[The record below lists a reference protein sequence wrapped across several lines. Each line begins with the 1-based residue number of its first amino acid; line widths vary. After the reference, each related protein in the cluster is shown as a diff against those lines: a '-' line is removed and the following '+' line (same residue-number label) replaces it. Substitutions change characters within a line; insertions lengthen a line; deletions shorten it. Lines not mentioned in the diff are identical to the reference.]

1 MRAKF
6 SGSRDSS
13 RLRQLDKAYNHR
25 SLIGPFRIK
34 RLLVPI
40 MRESFHKATLLFC
53 ASLLIAAP
61 ATVQSSPQIDQAMP
75 PIPLFIFGRGG
86 THTVSVE
93 NGVQTHLDFPGQIKF
108 LSRTVANES
117 IKVQQITPTRLQVAP
132 HPEAPAGEWT
142 SVFVD
147 FTVGRASFKFT
158 VDKKGNINPLI
169 QIYLAEEAA
178 FKAMA
183 ATIAQPEI
191 EKANDRTKEATE
203 QAERQILRT
212 QSKVVLDQL
221 GGRPPCDKQ
230 LLPAYETGRSDK
242 RMRVHWKLLESC
254 WNEEN
259 VYLLVP
265 FEVINTGT
273 QPFHLDR
280 DVHVSDQRGDV
291 YPAQI
296 TYMSKPGSPDGNVV
310 ASIGVEEKVRG
321 VIAIAFGSAR
331 SINDLDI
338 RITDNQKARWLTAS
352 VSTWKVERVI
362 LSYRKPEWIKEIEAR
377 EARES
382 LGTQLI
388 IGPRLFGGAFWISNG
403 QVGDGRELDATTF
416 YGLGVRVTKGFS
428 ESIAFEAEASWG
440 TTGDAK
446 FAVNGGEVTR
456 SGQFGRLQIGGV
468 LRFGHKTIPLV
479 RVGLGLQGTSYDS
492 EATGITKP
500 DDSIEFFGLLLFGGG
515 ADYRVSDNL
524 IVGVALSAAL
534 PTGAEEIRTLEAGV
548 HIGYGWNP

>member
-1 MRAKF
+1 M
-6 SGSRDSS
+6 
-13 RLRQLDKAYNHR
+13 
-25 SLIGPFRIK
+25 
-34 RLLVPI
+34 
-40 MRESFHKATLLFC
+40 
-53 ASLLIAAP
+53 
-61 ATVQSSPQIDQAMP
+61 
-75 PIPLFIFGRGG
+75 
-86 THTVSVE
+86 SVE

-428 ESIAFEAEASWG
+428 ELIALEGEIAGGS
-440 TTGDAK
+440 TGDAS
-446 FAVNGGEVTR
+446 FGSELTR
-456 SGQFGRLQIGGV
+456 RAKFGRLLIGGV
-468 LRFGHKTIPLV
+468 LRLGHKTIPTV
-479 RVGLGLQGTSYDS
+479 RAGLGLQGTDYDS
-492 EATGITKP
+492 LSAAMKP
-500 DDSIEFFGLLLFGGG
+500 DDSIEFSPLWYAGVGVSYRTSEQIIIG
-515 ADYRVSDNL
+515 ADASFAQSSSAEPQAPL
-524 IVGVALSAAL
+524 IIQMGF
-534 PTGAEEIRTLEAGV
+534 